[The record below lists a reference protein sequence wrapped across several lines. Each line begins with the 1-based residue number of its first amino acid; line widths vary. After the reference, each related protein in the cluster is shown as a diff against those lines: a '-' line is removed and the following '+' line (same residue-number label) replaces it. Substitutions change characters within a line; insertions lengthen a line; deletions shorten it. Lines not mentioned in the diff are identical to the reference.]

1 MVMIVF
7 LFSLLQGGEGD
18 ASPKKTPKVNKV
30 KAEKGSS
37 AKKST
42 PKIHREKADKNSSV
56 KKVEYSKLLA
66 LGKA

>member
-1 MVMIVF
+1 MDCEDDFSSF
-7 LFSLLQGGEGD
+7 LLLFFALLQGGEGE

-56 KKVEYSKLLA
+56 KKV
-66 LGKA
+66 G